1 MTVIHPDNHSQHAVT
16 VSLLRWLCSFKSE
29 DRSGYA
35 N

>member
-1 MTVIHPDNHSQHAVT
+1 MTVIHADDHSQRAVT
-16 VSLLRWLCSFKSE
+16 VSLLRWLCIFKSE